1 MIVNVRPFPPGAPD
15 ASLPSRVPPHVWGLI
30 LAGRPLG
37 RGPAQMR
44 RAIDRAARLVPSH
57 RLVGVVCRQAARDC
71 GPSVADV
78 PEMTQIV
85 QPSYRGSAA
94 ELFLPVLV
102 IARRDPHAVVAGFCA
117 EEAAS
122 QDGRLLP
129 SVQKAVRA
137 VALGT
142 MRWYLRLAPALAPL
156 LSRPFTELSPKLA
169 ALLVTAAHQ
178 VEYSRGAAE
187 AQVHL
192 AVDASRI
199 VGEGR
204 ASGMVNAV
212 LRKFVAQRAGLL
224 ATADQDLAQCHAHPR
239 WLVDALVEA
248 WKERAEPMLA
258 ANNLH
263 PPMALRV
270 DPAQLTV
277 TDFLR
282 SWRALGRDARA
293 VDWNPDAVVLE
304 HAAPV
309 QILPGFDSGAVSVQ
323 DLGAQLVAPLLDA
336 QAGMRVLDACAA
348 PGGKSAHILER
359 ADVALT
365 ALDADPVRSER
376 LERNLRRLGLHARV
390 RTADCTQPHS
400 WWDGVAYERILAD
413 VPCTASGIARRHP
426 DLKWL
431 RRAGDAAA
439 FAARQGAILDVLWQ
453 LLAPGGKLL
462 YVTCS
467 VFPQENEEVV
477 QAFITRT
484 ERARNLPLPDGE
496 PEQWLPEPRH
506 DGFYYALI
514 QKEP

>member
-1 MIVNVRPFPPGAPD
+1 MT
-15 ASLPSRVPPHVWGLI
+15 
-30 LAGRPLG
+30 LA
-37 RGPAQMR
+37 
-44 RAIDRAARLVPSH
+44 
-57 RLVGVVCRQAARDC
+57 QAALA
-71 GPSVADV
+71 V
-78 PEMTQIV
+78 
-85 QPSYRGSAA
+85 
-94 ELFLPVLV
+94 
-102 IARRDPHAVVAGFCA
+102 HAVVNEGRSSDDAL
-117 EEAAS
+117 EAA
-122 QDGRLLP
+122 QARTDRA
-129 SVQKAVRA
+129 AVRA

-224 ATADQDLAQCHAHPR
+224 ATADQELAQCHAHPR

-248 WKERAEPMLA
+248 WKERTEPMLA

-323 DLGAQLVAPLLDA
+323 DLGAQLAAPLLDA

-348 PGGKSAHILER
+348 PGGKTLHIAQRTPELAEIVAADHDPLRLQRVRQNLER
-359 ADVALT
+359 AGRQALLLAADLRT
-365 ALDADPVRSER
+365 RPPSLAPASFDRALVDAPCS
-376 LERNLRRLGLHARV
+376 G
-390 RTADCTQPHS
+390 S
-400 WWDGVAYERILAD
+400 GVI
-413 VPCTASGIARRHP
+413 RRHP
-426 DLKWL
+426 DIKLL
-431 RRAGDAAA
+431 RRPGDIGA
-439 FAARQGAILDVLWQ
+439 FATTQQQVLRTAFELLRPGGRLIYCTCSVLPDENERVVAALLAGEPRAAVGAWPDGLPRPPGLIERSVGWQ
-453 LLAPGGKLL
+453 LLPGGDAG
-462 YVTCS
+462 T
-467 VFPQENEEVV
+467 
-477 QAFITRT
+477 
-484 ERARNLPLPDGE
+484 
-496 PEQWLPEPRH
+496 
-506 DGFYYALI
+506 DGFYYACIHKLTT
-514 QKEP
+514 